1 MSGALLEARGLA
13 LAYGSGAAARAV
25 LRAVD
30 LSLAPGEVVSV
41 IGPSGAGKSSVL
53 RLLAGLQP
61 ATHGTVRM
69 QGELLDAPHPRIAVA
84 FQDACLLPWLSVAHN
99 VGFGL
104 DFRRQPAL
112 GRAERHERVARTL
125 AAVGLGHAHHLFP
138 AQLSG
143 GMAQR
148 VALARCLARQP
159 LALLLDEPFGALDEI
174 TRADMQALLLRIVRE
189 YGPATLLI
197 THDIDEALLLS
208 DRIVLLGA
216 APGEPAGVARE
227 WRIALPHPRE
237 AQVEALGALRVEIV
251 RALRAL
257 LRAGGTQHTEASPSA
272 APHPRT
278 IAV

>member
-1 MSGALLEARGLA
+1 MSGALLEGQGLT
-13 LAYGSGAAARAV
+13 LVYGSGAASRTV
-25 LRAVD
+25 LRGVD
-30 LSLAPGEVVSV
+30 LRLAAGEVVSV

-61 ATHGTVRM
+61 ATRGWVRM
-69 QGELLDAPHPRIAVA
+69 QGEVLDAPHPRIAVA
-84 FQDACLLPWLSVAHN
+84 FQDACLLPWLSVARN

-104 DFRRQPAL
+104 DFRHQPAL
-112 GRAERHERVARTL
+112 ACAGRHQRVARTL
-125 AAVGLGHAHHLFP
+125 AAVGLSHAQHLFP

-174 TRADMQALLLRIVRE
+174 TRSDMQALLLRMVRE

-216 APGEPAGVARE
+216 APGEPASVLRE

-237 AQVEALGALRVEIV
+237 AEVEALGALRVEIV
-251 RALRAL
+251 RALRSL
-257 LRAGGTQHTEASPSA
+257 LRPGGRTSTALAAHPAPQHQTA
-272 APHPRT
+272 T
-278 IAV
+278 I